1 MQEFL
6 KKLIVI
12 LKKDGRKMEKYIKH
26 IGIIGIIENL
36 VNVNAD
42 CNFTANA
49 VHVSGKAISH
59 NVAISY
65 M

>member
-42 CNFTANA
+42 CNFTADA
-49 VHVSGKAISH
+49 VLVRGT
-59 NVAISY
+59 NFTQCSY
-65 M
+65 